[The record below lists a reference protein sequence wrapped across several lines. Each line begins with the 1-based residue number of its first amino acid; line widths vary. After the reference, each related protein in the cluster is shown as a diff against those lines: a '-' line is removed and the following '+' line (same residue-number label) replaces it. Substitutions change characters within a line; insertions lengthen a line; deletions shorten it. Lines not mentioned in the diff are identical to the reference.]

1 MKFYI
6 SKLITLKHSKKD
18 AIPAPKDKQ
27 LGVFNREITIEKRE
41 R

>member
-1 MKFYI
+1 MKFST
-6 SKLITLKHSKKD
+6 SKFITFKHSKKD

-27 LGVFNREITIEKRE
+27 LGVFDRETTIEKRE